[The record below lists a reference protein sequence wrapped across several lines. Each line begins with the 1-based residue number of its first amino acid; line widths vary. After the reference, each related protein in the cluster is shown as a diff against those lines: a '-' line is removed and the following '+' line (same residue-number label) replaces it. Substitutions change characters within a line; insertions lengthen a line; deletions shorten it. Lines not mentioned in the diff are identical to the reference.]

1 MRLRG
6 AAFWFVVFV
15 ALLAYVLW
23 RERGEVVQG
32 KIVLNLN
39 PDDIVKIEVQ
49 RQQNP
54 KRLVLERKGKNWWMT
69 VPVKAPADPTTVD
82 GLPQPI

>member
-1 MRLRG
+1 MPMRLRG

-49 RQQNP
+49 RQQIPSASSWNGRA
-54 KRLVLERKGKNWWMT
+54 KIG
-69 VPVKAPADPTTVD
+69 
-82 GLPQPI
+82 G